1 MNGIIKELDR
11 YRSTSVHDELSAI
24 LEYYHSIEHDF
35 DDFCSSFGIRC
46 PGVCGRCCERFIPDI
61 TRLEALALAFT
72 LVDVQKRDISFL
84 HGWSAGHD
92 CCPLYNRDA
101 HRCTVYG
108 ARPVICR
115 VFCSS
120 ASRTKEGLSF
130 RGCRFSV
137 QPEGMPASLSDKALS
152 SAGFHVPV
160 MSDYGE
166 KIDSLQASSERILLD
181 DAVLSAWSKIRLI
194 QSICLTGDDESGR
207 AG

>member
-11 YRSTSVHDELSAI
+11 YRSTSVHDELSVI

-35 DDFCSSFGIRC
+35 DDFCSSFGISC
-46 PGVCGRCCERFIPDI
+46 PEVCGRCCERFIPDI

-84 HGWSAGHD
+84 QNWSAEHD
-92 CCPLYNRDA
+92 CCPLYNQDT

-120 ASRTKEGLSF
+120 TSRMKEGLSF
-130 RGCRFSV
+130 RGCRLSTEPGKMV
-137 QPEGMPASLSDKALS
+137 ASIDAETLSH
-152 SAGFHVPV
+152 SAVRVPV
-160 MSDYGE
+160 MGDYGE
-166 KIDSLQASSERILLD
+166 AVDQMQASSSRRLLD
-181 DAVLSAWSKIRLI
+181 EAVLDEVSRLSLVK
-194 QSICLTGDDESGR
+194 SILESDQDPPQ

>member
-11 YRSTSVHDELSAI
+11 YRGTSVHDELSAI

-84 HGWSAGHD
+84 HGWSTEHD
-92 CCPLYNRDA
+92 CCPLYNMDT

-130 RGCRFSV
+130 RGCRLSTE
-137 QPEGMPASLSDKALS
+137 PEGMVKSLDAAALS
-152 SAGFHVPV
+152 RSTVRVPV
-160 MSDYGE
+160 MGDYGE
-166 KIDSLQASSERILLD
+166 AVDQMQASSSRRLLD
-181 DAVLSAWSKIRLI
+181 EAVLDEASRLYLVK
-194 QSICLTGDDESGR
+194 SILESDQEPPR